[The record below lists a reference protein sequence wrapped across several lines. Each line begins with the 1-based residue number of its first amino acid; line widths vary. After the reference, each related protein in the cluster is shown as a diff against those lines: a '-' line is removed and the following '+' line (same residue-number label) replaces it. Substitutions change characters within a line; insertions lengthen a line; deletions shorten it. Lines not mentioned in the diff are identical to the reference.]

1 MRDSIYIK
9 GARENNLKNID
20 LEIPRDKLVVFTGLS
35 GSGKSSLAFDTIYA
49 EGQRRYVESLSSYAR
64 MFLGQMD
71 KPDVDY
77 IEGLSPAISIDQK
90 TTSRNPRSTVGTVTE
105 IYDYLRLL
113 WARIGIPHC
122 PKCGKEIRQQTIDQ
136 IVDQVLAWPEGSRIQ
151 ILAPVVR
158 SRKGEHAKVFEDA
171 RKSGYVRVRVDGSV
185 YDLSEE
191 IRLDKNKKHNIEVV
205 VDRLVVRP
213 DSARRLTDSAE
224 TAASLSGGLVLV
236 NDPASGEEQL
246 FSQNYAC
253 EDCGISIEELAPRM
267 FSFNSP
273 YGACPTCSG
282 LGTQLRAD
290 PGLIIRNPSLS
301 ILQGGIQ
308 APGWGNAKGDS
319 IAKMYYDALSKKYHF
334 KLTTPIKDLPKEAL
348 DVIMYGTNGEPLEL
362 QYDTARGKGV
372 LKQPFEGLV
381 NNVERRYRDT
391 QSQSMREEY
400 EEYMGQYPCPD
411 CGGKRLKREAL
422 AVTVGG
428 LSIMEFC
435 DMPISKSLE
444 FIEALPDRLR
454 RALPP
459 P

>member
-1 MRDSIYIK
+1 M
-9 GARENNLKNID
+9 
-20 LEIPRDKLVVFTGLS
+20 
-35 GSGKSSLAFDTIYA
+35 
-49 EGQRRYVESLSSYAR
+49 ESLSSYAR

-113 WARIGIPHC
+113 WARIGVPHC
-122 PKCGKEIRQQTIDQ
+122 PKCGREIRQQTIDQ
-136 IVDQVLAWPEGSRIQ
+136 IVDQVMAWPEGSRIQ

-158 SRKGEHAKVFEDA
+158 ARKGEHAKVFEDA
-171 RKSGYVRVRVDGSV
+171 RRSGYVRVRVDGAV
-185 YDLSEE
+185 YDLGEE
-191 IRLDKNKKHNIEVV
+191 IRLDKNKKHNVEVV

-224 TAASLSGGLVLV
+224 TAAGLSGGLVLV
-236 NDPASGEEQL
+236 SDVSTGEEQL

-253 EDCGISIEELAPRM
+253 EDCGVSIEELAPRS

-290 PGLIIRNPSLS
+290 PQLIVGNPNLS
-301 ILQGGIQ
+301 ILEGAIQ
-308 APGWGNAKGDS
+308 APGWGNAKADS
-319 IAKMYYDALSKKYHF
+319 IAKMYYDALAKKYRF
-334 KLTTPIKDLPKEAL
+334 KLTTPVKDLPREAVDAL
-348 DVIMYGTNGEPLEL
+348 MYGTNGEALEL

-372 LKQPFEGLV
+372 LRQPFEGLV
-381 NNVERRYRDT
+381 NSIERRYRDT

-400 EEYMGQYPCPD
+400 EQYLGEYPCPD
-411 CGGKRLKREAL
+411 CGGKRLKREVL

-428 LSIMEFC
+428 LSIMDFC
-435 DMPISKSLE
+435 DMPVTKSLA
-444 FIEALPDRLR
+444 FIEELPGKLSPRERMIADMIIKEIRSRLHFWPAWDCSTSPSPAPR
-454 RALPP
+454 RRSPAARARG
-459 P
+459 